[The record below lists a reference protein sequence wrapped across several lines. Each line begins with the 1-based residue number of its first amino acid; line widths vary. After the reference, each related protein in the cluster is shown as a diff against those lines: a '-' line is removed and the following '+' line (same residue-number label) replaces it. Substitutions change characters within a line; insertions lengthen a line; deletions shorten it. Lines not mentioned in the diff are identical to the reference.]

1 MTLYTADTRTVVL
14 QVDVTEADIAAGC
27 AGVCEACPIAL
38 AVIRALQGCDLA
50 VNREAPVTV
59 TNDCVVVYTTDNRT
73 WRGELDAHVEFWI
86 RAFDNVG
93 PSEVKPFSFELRL
106 DGPWG
111 GY

>member
-1 MTLYTADTRTVVL
+1 MTLYTKDTRTVVL
-14 QVDVTEADIAAGC
+14 QVDVTDADIAAGL
-27 AGVCEACPIAL
+27 AGSCELCPIAL
-38 AVIRALQGCDLA
+38 AIIRALGGCELD
-50 VNREAPVTV
+50 VNTEAPVTV
-59 TNDCVVVYTTDNRT
+59 TNDCAVVYTTDNRT
-73 WRGELDAHVEFWI
+73 WRAELSPRVEFWI